1 MHDLTMSD
9 DRPGLGATRL
19 QAATT
24 QSIERVSGLNDLLGR
39 MLDVVPYGMVLMHDD
54 GRVVFANSAARQ
66 ELDEHHPLQWLGGHL
81 KVRRPQDV
89 AAFGEAVSAAA
100 MRGLQRMVTLGDAAT
115 ETVALVVAPAAE
127 RVPGCAGR
135 AGCVMLVFGKRRICE
150 NLSADAYARAHGL
163 TPAEA
168 RVLKQLCGG
177 RKPTDIAR
185 EQGVAVST
193 VRSQIGCIRQ
203 KTGAADI
210 AALVQTVAKL
220 PPLMMVLRAA

>member
-1 MHDLTMSD
+1 MNDLTMPD
-9 DRPGLGATRL
+9 GRPGQATAMP
-19 QAATT
+19 QAATAYA
-24 QSIERVSGLNDLLGR
+24 IERAPGLNELLGR

-54 GRVVFANSAARQ
+54 GRVVFANSSARQ
-66 ELDEHHPLQWLGGHL
+66 ELDEQHPLQWLGGHL

-89 AAFGEAVSAAA
+89 ATFRDAVAAA
-100 MRGLQRMVTLGDAAT
+100 ASRGLQRMVTLGDAAT
-115 ETVALVVAPAAE
+115 ETVAVAVAPAAE
-127 RVPGCAGR
+127 PVPGCT
-135 AGCVMLVFGKRRICE
+135 GCVLLVFGKRHICE

-185 EQGVAVST
+185 EQGVAVCT
-193 VRSQIGCIRQ
+193 VRSQIGGIRQ